1 LFKAKTW
8 EEIKMLAKQDIS
20 LSAAAE
26 TIYELS
32 EDERIQQECE
42 AREDFLLRQQGL
54 TDTITEQGQKIA
66 EQDQKIA
73 EQDQTIAERDQT
85 IAEQAQA
92 ITDLKQEIAR
102 LKEHLASQK

>member
-1 LFKAKTW
+1 
-8 EEIKMLAKQDIS
+8 MLAKQDIS

-66 EQDQKIA
+66 EQGQKIAEQGQKIA

>member
-1 LFKAKTW
+1 
-8 EEIKMLAKQDIS
+8 MLAKQDIS

-42 AREDFLLRQQGL
+42 ARED
-54 TDTITEQGQKIA
+54 
-66 EQDQKIA
+66 
-73 EQDQTIAERDQT
+73 
-85 IAEQAQA
+85 
-92 ITDLKQEIAR
+92 TDLKQEIAR

>member
-1 LFKAKTW
+1 
-8 EEIKMLAKQDIS
+8 MLAKQDIS

-85 IAEQAQA
+85 IA
-92 ITDLKQEIAR
+92 DLKQELSR
-102 LKEHLASQK
+102 LKAQLASQK